1 MQNFE
6 PFTTQLNLKTGN
18 IQPAAKVIRRRLSDM
33 CNFYFDE
40 ETRRRIEKE
49 EGDRLVYEVFVTHVP
64 EEEGHVLYGTTVIY
78 PGFVG
83 DEFHMTKGHFHNLRD
98 RAEVY
103 MGIAGI
109 GSLILQTEGGIVRS
123 LKMEKGTIAYVPP
136 YWAHRTV
143 NTGDQPFVFFAAWP
157 GEAGHDYGTIEESG
171 FAKIAVFRDDQV
183 LFVDNPKYK

>member
-40 ETRRRIEKE
+40 DTRRRIEKE

-64 EEEGHVLYGTTVIY
+64 EEEGHILYGTTIIY
-78 PGFVG
+78 PGLVG

-103 MGIAGI
+103 MGLAGS
-109 GSLILQTEGGIVRS
+109 GYLILQTEGRAVRN
-123 LKMEKGTIAYVPP
+123 LKMKKGTIAYVPP

-143 NTGDQPFVFFAAWP
+143 NTGDQPFVCNR
-157 GEAGHDYGTIEESG
+157 E
-171 FAKIAVFRDDQV
+171 RV
-183 LFVDNPKYK
+183 LKWGRNVR